1 MWATVHPSPTGT
13 RLRTFPIAELSGPI
27 RCRSQSL
34 EVQRDRVPRRH
45 CCQSRLNR
53 QRVRVAAEAA
63 AAAAAVLERESERE
77 VLTGQS
83 QPSCNT
89 DKEVLYV
96 EDLRVE

>member
-1 MWATVHPSPTGT
+1 M
-13 RLRTFPIAELSGPI
+13 
-27 RCRSQSL
+27 
-34 EVQRDRVPRRH
+34 PRRH

-53 QRVRVAAEAA
+53 QRVRVAAEAAAAAA

-96 EDLRVE
+96 GDLRVE

>member
-1 MWATVHPSPTGT
+1 M
-13 RLRTFPIAELSGPI
+13 
-27 RCRSQSL
+27 QK
-34 EVQRDRVPRRH
+34 DRVSLRH
-45 CCQSRLNR
+45 CRQSRLSR
-53 QRVRVAAEAA
+53 QRVRVVAEAA
-63 AAAAAVLERESERE
+63 AAAALERELVRE

>member
-63 AAAAAVLERESERE
+63 AAAVLERESERE

-83 QPSCNT
+83 QLSCNT
-89 DKEVLYV
+89 DKDVLYA

>member
-27 RCRSQSL
+27 RCRSLGL
-34 EVQRDRVPRRH
+34 EVQRDRVPRCH
-45 CCQSRLNR
+45 CRQSRLNR
-53 QRVRVAAEAA
+53 QRVRMVAEA

>member
-1 MWATVHPSPTGT
+1 M
-13 RLRTFPIAELSGPI
+13 
-27 RCRSQSL
+27 
-34 EVQRDRVPRRH
+34 QRDRVPRRH

-96 EDLRVE
+96 GDLRVE